1 MNFPSKGKIY
11 SEPYGTVSIIAPWN
25 YPVQLTLLPLVGAI
39 ASGNTVLIKPSEL
52 SLYTSEVL
60 KTIIE
65 DTFDRGFV
73 DVVLGDAIVA
83 AKVLEERFDMIFF
96 TGSTQVGEIVMASA
110 AKNLT
115 PVILELGGKNLL
127 VL

>member
-1 MNFPSKGKIY
+1 M
-11 SEPYGTVSIIAPWN
+11 
-25 YPVQLTLLPLVGAI
+25 PLVGTI

-73 DVVLGDAIVA
+73 DVVLGDTIVA
-83 AKVLEERFDMIFF
+83 AKVLEKRFDMIFF
-96 TGSTQVGEIVMASA
+96 TGSTQIGKIVMASA

-115 PVILELGGKNLL
+115 PVILELGGNLL